1 MVQNP
6 STKDLDQ
13 LSRNGAITGGSRGED
28 TQPPRTGLTAHPI
41 GFWFFFWG
49 EFAERC
55 SYYGMRAIL
64 LLYMIDALGFEKGK
78 ASEWMH
84 IFMAAVYFTPLL
96 GGWIADRFFGKYWTI
111 VGFSLPYILGHVIL
125 GFENVPCLVIA
136 LSLLAM
142 GSGVIKPNI
151 STLMGLTYDQQRPG
165 QDRLRGDAF
174 AMFYFAVNIGAFL
187 SSMAMP
193 RIRNDYGYS
202 WAFMFP
208 AALMVIAFALFA
220 AGKPFYARETVGKAN
235 EKQDDDGVTKWDVLG
250 RILGL
255 FAVVAFFWLVF
266 DQSVSTLT
274 LFAKEH
280 LDLTMRIFGAEIYT
294 FTPDQVQS
302 FNPMLILILLPVIT
316 YSYRLLPKIGLNPR
330 PTDKMFVGFVLTGA
344 TAAIMSLAGY
354 LAGDGTVSIW
364 WEICAYIIVTIAE
377 ILISVTGL
385 ELAFTAAPKSMKG
398 FVTGCWLAAVGFAN
412 VAAIFIAP
420 LYSEP
425 WMTPAKYFGGTALA
439 AIPVCIAFY
448 WVAKR
453 FNERSN
459 QWAS

>member
-1 MVQNP
+1 MKSFPQALLKP
-6 STKDLDQ
+6 F
-13 LSRNGAITGGSRGED
+13 A
-28 TQPPRTGLTAHPI
+28 AHPI

-64 LLYMIDALGFEKGK
+64 LLYMINQLRFAEGT

-84 IFMAAVYFTPLL
+84 IFMAAVYFLPLL

-125 GFENVPCLVIA
+125 GIENVPCLVIA
-136 LSLLAM
+136 LCLLAM

-151 STLMGLTYDQQRPG
+151 STLMGLTYEQQRPG

-174 AMFYFAVNIGAFL
+174 AMFYFSINVGAFL

-193 RIRNDYGYS
+193 EIRSAWGYRI
-202 WAFMFP
+202 AFLFP
-208 AALMVIAFALFA
+208 AALMVLAFALFA
-220 AGKPFYARETVGKAN
+220 AGKPFYAKEVISRAPASAADRALRWK
-235 EKQDDDGVTKWDVLG
+235 VLG

-274 LFAKEH
+274 LFAKDH
-280 LDLTMRIFGAEIYT
+280 LDLTMRIFGVAIYT
-294 FTPDQVQS
+294 FEPDQVQS
-302 FNPMLILILLPVIT
+302 FNPFLILALLPIIT
-316 YSYRLLPKIGLNPR
+316 VSYRLLPKIGIHLR
-330 PTDKMFVGFVLTGA
+330 PTDKMFVGFVLTGV
-344 TAAIMSLAGY
+344 TAAIMSVAGFLAGT
-354 LAGDGTVSIW
+354 GTVSIW
-364 WEICAYIIVTIAE
+364 WEVAAYVIVTIAE

-385 ELAFTAAPKSMKG
+385 ELAFTAAPRSMQG

-412 VAAIFIAP
+412 IAAIFIAP

-425 WMTPAKYFGGTALA
+425 WMTPGLYFGGTALA
-439 AIPVCIAFY
+439 SIPVCAAFY
-448 WVAKR
+448 FVAGV
-453 FNERSN
+453 FNRGAGRWREEAEGSPRE
-459 QWAS
+459 QLL

>member
-6 STKDLDQ
+6 PTQKLD
-13 LSRNGAITGGSRGED
+13 SPPVAGTGGAAA
-28 TQPPRTGLTAHPI
+28 PPTATGLGQHPI

-64 LLYMIDALGFEKGK
+64 LLYMIDALKFEEGK

-125 GFENVPCLVIA
+125 GVEDVRYLAAA
-136 LSLLAM
+136 LCLLAM

-202 WAFMFP
+202 WAFLFP
-208 AALMVIAFALFA
+208 AALMVLAFALFA
-220 AGKPFYARETVGKAN
+220 AGKPFYAKETIGKSTTAD
-235 EKQDDDGVTKWDVLG
+235 EDGVTKWGVLT

-255 FAVVAFFWLVF
+255 FGVVAFFWLVF

-274 LFAKEH
+274 LFAKDH
-280 LDLTMRIFGAEIYT
+280 LDLTLRIFGTEIYT

-302 FNPMLILILLPVIT
+302 FNPLLILILLPVIT

-330 PTDKMFVGFVLTGA
+330 PTDKMFVGFVLTGL
-344 TAAIMSLAGY
+344 TAAIMSVAGFLAGE
-354 LAGDGTVSIW
+354 GTVSIW
-364 WEICAYIIVTIAE
+364 WEIVAYVIVTVAE

-398 FVTGCWLAAVGFAN
+398 FVTGCWLAAVGCAN
-412 VAAIFIAP
+412 IAAMFIAP
-420 LYSEP
+420 LYSKP
-425 WMTPAKYFGGTALA
+425 WMTPGLYFGGTALA
-439 AIPVCIAFY
+439 AIPVCLAFY
-448 WVAKR
+448 WVAKN
-453 FNERSN
+453 FNEQSTR
-459 QWAS
+459 WAE